1 MKGDGNLE
9 DIRVLLQR
17 SLMRTNSRLAKRLSR
32 NLEPY
37 NLSGAMYGIIRNLGT
52 ESLTLSEL
60 SQRLLRVNSNTTALI
75 DSLEKKGWVERVRD
89 PEDRRVIRVRL
100 TAGGNAL
107 YAKVLPQHT
116 EFIRKLLEPLTDQEV
131 IQALAL
137 LTKIETLC
145 ERDTNAIAIE

>member
-17 SLMRTNSRLAKRLSR
+17 SLMRTHSRLAKRLSR
-32 NLEPY
+32 NLEQY

-100 TAGGNAL
+100 TASGNAL

-116 EFIRKLLEPLTDQEV
+116 EFIRDCLEPLTDQEV

-145 ERDTNAIAIE
+145 ERDTDAIGG